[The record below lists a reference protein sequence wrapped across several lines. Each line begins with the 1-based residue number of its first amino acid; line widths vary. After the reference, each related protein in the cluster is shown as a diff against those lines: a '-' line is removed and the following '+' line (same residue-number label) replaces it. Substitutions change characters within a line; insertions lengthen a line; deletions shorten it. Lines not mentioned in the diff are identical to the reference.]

1 MDELL
6 IIFGLLSLFVFVGS
20 ILGWVAFFRTQT
32 LAVENAKLNKEIN
45 VLRERAAQ
53 SSASATTAASQSAAT
68 PQPLSSA
75 QKKPESEE
83 PQAHSLSAER
93 EVNWYK
99 QLQVNDS
106 VEPIEPLESSSY
118 SNEAA
123 WNESLSSSAMNKST
137 KAAGPSFFKRLVAS
151 AAAHWM
157 IWVGGASIGFSGIF
171 FVKYSLDNNLL

>member
-75 QKKPESEE
+75 QKNQNPKNPKLI
-83 PQAHSLSAER
+83 HCL
-93 EVNWYK
+93 
-99 QLQVNDS
+99 L
-106 VEPIEPLESSSY
+106 
-118 SNEAA
+118 NEK
-123 WNESLSSSAMNKST
+123 L
-137 KAAGPSFFKRLVAS
+137 
-151 AAAHWM
+151 
-157 IWVGGASIGFSGIF
+157 IGI
-171 FVKYSLDNNLL
+171 NNCK